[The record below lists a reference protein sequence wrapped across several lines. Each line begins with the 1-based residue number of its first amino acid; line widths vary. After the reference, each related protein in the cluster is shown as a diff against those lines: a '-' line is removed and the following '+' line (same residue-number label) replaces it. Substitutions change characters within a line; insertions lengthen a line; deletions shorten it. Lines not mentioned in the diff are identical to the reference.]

1 MTCRL
6 QIASEVSHTLLFTIN
21 NSTQTWSS
29 WLPAVAFYPRIIP
42 HILKR
47 HASPAPRYDR
57 VNRLETLPKLLV
69 HVRLKRETALKQP
82 PALLQPWLHAQKNFI
97 IFTYCFICY
106 WTVTITVLT
115 MPVALTT
122 TGRQPTTSTAIPTW
136 TKCWRRQRNPLP
148 RWERSWRA
156 RLAVV
161 RQWQTGGTDICCSRH
176 QPPAT
181 CGRRHRAAVQMQPP
195 RNQPKKQTLI

>member
-29 WLPAVAFYPRIIP
+29 WLPAVAFYPRIAL

-47 HASPAPRYDR
+47 HASPAPGYNR
-57 VNRLETLPKLLV
+57 VNRLETLPKLPV
-69 HVRLKRETALKQP
+69 HVRLKKGTAPKQQ
-82 PALLQPWLHAQKNFI
+82 PAPLQPWLHAQKNFI

-106 WTVTITVLT
+106 RTVITTVLT

-122 TGRQPTTSTAIPTW
+122 TGRQPTTSAAIPTW
-136 TKCWRRQRNPLP
+136 TKCRRRQRSPLP
-148 RWERSWRA
+148 EWERSWRA

-161 RQWQTGGTDICCSRH
+161 RTTAKGNRRVWQQTPL
-176 QPPAT
+176 QPAT
-181 CGRRHRAAVQMQPP
+181 CGRRHRATVQMQPA
-195 RNQPKKQTLI
+195 